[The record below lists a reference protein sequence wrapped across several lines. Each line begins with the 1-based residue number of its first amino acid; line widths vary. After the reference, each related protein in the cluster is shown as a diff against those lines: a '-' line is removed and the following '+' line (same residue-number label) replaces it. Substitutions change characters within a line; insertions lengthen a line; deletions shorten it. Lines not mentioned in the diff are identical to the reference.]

1 MRKHLERAYRSATS
15 EPPFFKSNDYY
26 CGSQISTAAVVI
38 LVLHERTR
46 EGTGACSTKTLIF
59 VLYVIQFM
67 LE

>member
-26 CGSQISTAAVVI
+26 CGSQISTTVVVI

-59 VLYVIQFM
+59 VFHIMQYT